1 MSSILIQILDKSIKN
16 TIFAIMSIS
25 KNIKSK
31 IDKIKEGE
39 TFTYQNLDISKSE
52 YLATA
57 KVIERL
63 IDSKIIKRIS
73 TGVFYKPKQTIFG
86 ELKPNEDEIIK
97 PYLFSNGKRIA
108 YITGTS
114 LYNKM
119 GLTTQVP
126 KEIKIASRE
135 KRIFI
140 SKGSIKA
147 SAIKSYVDVTDKNYQ
162 FLELLDTLKDFNKI
176 PDLNRESAIEI
187 LMNKLKELT
196 SKEKKELV
204 KICIQYPPRVNA
216 FLGALLENIGYTEYI
231 ELLRDNLNPFTKFDI
246 AISEQLLPT
255 IKKWN
260 IR

>member
-1 MSSILIQILDKSIKN
+1 
-16 TIFAIMSIS
+16 MSIS
-25 KNIKSK
+25 KKIKSK

-39 TFTYQNLDISKSE
+39 TFTYKDLDISKSE

-63 IDSKIIKRIS
+63 IDNKVIKRIS

-86 ELKPNEDEIIK
+86 ELKPNEEEIIK

-140 SKGSIKA
+140 SRGSVKA
-147 SAIKSYVDVTDKNYQ
+147 SAIKSYVDVTDKNYKL
-162 FLELLDTLKDFNKI
+162 LELLDVLKDFNKI

-187 LMNKLKELT
+187 ITNRLKELS
-196 SKEKKELV
+196 SKEKKELI

-216 FLGALLENIGYTEYI
+216 FLGALLENIGYTENI
-231 ELLRDNLNPFTKFDI
+231 ELLRDNLNPFTKFSI

>member
-1 MSSILIQILDKSIKN
+1 
-16 TIFAIMSIS
+16 MSIT

-39 TFTYQNLDISKSE
+39 TFTYQDLDISKSE

-86 ELKPNEDEIIK
+86 ELKPNEEEIIK
-97 PYLFSNGKRIA
+97 PYLFKNGKRIA

-147 SAIKSYVDVTDKNYQ
+147 SAVKSYVDVTDKNYQ
-162 FLELLDTLKDFNKI
+162 FLELLDALKDFNKI

-187 LMNKLKELT
+187 IKNKLDSLT
-196 SKEKKELV
+196 TKEKKELV
-204 KICIQYPPRVNA
+204 EICIKYPPRVKA
-216 FLGALLENIGYTEYI
+216 FLGALLENIGYTDNI
-231 ELLRDNLNPFTKFDI
+231 ELLRDSLNPFTKFSLS
-246 AISEQLLPT
+246 ISEQLLPT